1 MKTPLLLLLRAYKL
15 GISPFLGQNCR
26 FYPSCSDYAAEAVR
40 LHGAL
45 KGSLLAGK
53 RLCKCHPWHVGGL
66 DPVPGSPDEAALAE
80 QHRVSASSSSSSVVS
95 LNASS
100 QPPAVRVSAAV
111 AADGCSHS

>member
-15 GISPFLGQNCR
+15 GVSPFLGQNCR

-45 KGSLLAGK
+45 KGSFLAGK
-53 RLCKCHPWHVGGL
+53 RLCKCHPWHPGGL
-66 DPVPGSPDEAALAE
+66 DPVPGSPGAADCDGKAAGEASLISQPSSPQSSAA
-80 QHRVSASSSSSSVVS
+80 RVS
-95 LNASS
+95 
-100 QPPAVRVSAAV
+100 PAV